1 MAPKHTAI
9 LEGITYAFVA
19 IGVVLA
25 LGILVP
31 GALNQVQASSA
42 ATAIPTSLGPAPTVT
57 ASVTDVPPISVATG
71 SPVWHP
77 TSTAGPTA
85 TPGEYNEEGGS

>member
-1 MAPKHTAI
+1 MAPKHSAI

-31 GALNQVQASSA
+31 GALDQVHAGSA
-42 ATAIPTSLGPAPTVT
+42 ATAVPTRLAPAPT
-57 ASVTDVPPISVATG
+57 ASVLVTETLPTSVATG
-71 SPVWHP
+71 SPVWRA
-77 TSTAGPTA
+77 TTTAGPTA
-85 TPGEYNEEGGS
+85 TPGE